1 MDTDEDASEQAVTVD
16 NVFAALNAAL
26 GAAPAERNAAQ
37 LKLQE
42 YERDAVPGFLLSLLT
57 ICQQGGAVNE
67 VRDLSYKFHL
77 SHALLLFESVNVTG
91 V

>member
-1 MDTDEDASEQAVTVD
+1 MD

-37 LKLQE
+37 LKLQV

-67 VRDLSYKFHL
+67 VRSLLQISL
-77 SHALLLFESVNVTG
+77 ITCIALFGSGNVRG

>member
-1 MDTDEDASEQAVTVD
+1 MDTDEDAPEQAVTVD
-16 NVFAALNAAL
+16 KVFAALNAAL

-67 VRDLSYKFHL
+67 VRS
-77 SHALLLFESVNVTG
+77 LLLLLLITCIASFESVNGRG

>member
-1 MDTDEDASEQAVTVD
+1 MDTDEDAPEQAVTVD
-16 NVFAALNAAL
+16 TVFAALNAAL

-57 ICQQGGAVNE
+57 ICQQAGAVNE
-67 VRDLSYKFHL
+67 VRFI
-77 SHALLLFESVNVTG
+77 LLILAYHMHCFV
-91 V
+91 